1 MSGSTG
7 ITVGGVYLT
16 SGFPS
21 SCIVDKEETASMF
34 VARTGVG
41 KHFPVQGRIAN
52 IPGLRAT
59 YGICHILFLFTSLRK
74 CKSYS

>member
-7 ITVGGVYLT
+7 IRVGGVYLT

-41 KHFPVQGRIAN
+41 KHFPVQGKIAN
-52 IPGLRAT
+52 IPGFKGNIRYLSHT
-59 YGICHILFLFTSLRK
+59 LFVY
-74 CKSYS
+74 KS